1 VGTGQQVITGGLDLR
16 EKPIQHEGDFHV
28 LAELIKR
35 NAKRSLRDC
44 DRLDF

>member
-1 VGTGQQVITGGLDLR
+1 MGPGPQVITGGLDLS

-35 NAKRSLRDC
+35 YAKRSLRDC